1 MPTMDATACAVATT
15 ASSVA
20 GPRLARHGTADATG
34 DATGVAGEDDPFP
47 EGGPGPAQGW
57 RFQGVGP
64 LLPEGVQVRVN
75 GQPGWLERCDAR
87 MEGGLAGVPW
97 LDGSA
102 ASYAPVVMPRVQVK
116 YRVRMAD
123 MADVRAAMAG
133 TDGLAARVA
142 ERAGRAA
149 MVAMTDAGTWPGPCR
164 YTAATVTMSTAANAV
179 TVPVTAWGTST
190 LGTWGGTCYNLD
202 TDMATDTTW
211 TVSATSA
218 TATAEVTFYAYGW
231 DGIQAAARD
240 GVAWAKHV
248 PPVPEPRQRLREMLR
263 SRMAP
268 MAVGGREPDWTGRTA
283 RRHLEPTGDF
293 RELRARDTLA
303 RVIGEDAF
311 RRYARDGFVTVRGK
325 SGKTYQ
331 IFPAGGFTRVHG
343 KGGQR
348 EDSLCVV
355 LSGDFPP
362 TDSLIV
368 RFLMILNDEKGFHE
382 RAIKHRAEA
391 ARQEARMGGAESQV
405 PGLAD
410 AWRGL
415 KTAWEGRQQARKARA
430 G

>member
-149 MVAMTDAGTWPGPCR
+149 MVASVK
-164 YTAATVTMSTAANAV
+164 AASEVYAPVSGEIIAV
-179 TVPVTAWGTST
+179 
-190 LGTWGGTCYNLD
+190 N
-202 TDMATDTTW
+202 
-211 TVSATSA
+211 
-218 TATAEVTFYAYGW
+218 
-231 DGIQAAARD
+231 
-240 GVAWAKHV
+240 
-248 PPVPEPRQRLREMLR
+248 
-263 SRMAP
+263 
-268 MAVGGREPDWTGRTA
+268 
-283 RRHLEPTGDF
+283 
-293 RELRARDTLA
+293 
-303 RVIGEDAF
+303 
-311 RRYARDGFVTVRGK
+311 
-325 SGKTYQ
+325 
-331 IFPAGGFTRVHG
+331 
-343 KGGQR
+343 
-348 EDSLCVV
+348 DSLPGNPGTVNQSPLKDGWFFKV
-355 LSGDFPP
+355 KIKNPSE
-362 TDSLIV
+362 V
-368 RFLMILNDEKGFHE
+368 ANLMDE
-382 RAIKHRAEA
+382 AEYKAYLA
-391 ARQEARMGGAESQV
+391 A
-405 PGLAD
+405 
-410 AWRGL
+410 
-415 KTAWEGRQQARKARA
+415 K
-430 G
+430 